1 MESEYWWGTGRRKTS
16 TARVRIRPGTGD
28 FQINDRDLED
38 YFPREVH
45 QRSAAKPLHT
55 TESKGQ
61 YDVYVNVNGGGLTG
75 QADAVKL
82 GLARALLKADSS
94 FEDTLKEQ
102 NLLTRDPRMVER
114 KKFGRHKA
122 RRGHQTSKR

>member
-16 TARVRIRPGTGD
+16 TARVRIRPGTGE
-28 FQINDRDLED
+28 FQINERDLQE

-45 QRSAAKPLHT
+45 RRSAAKPLET
-55 TESKGQ
+55 AEAESQ
-61 YDVYVNVNGGGLTG
+61 YDVYVNVKGGGLTG

-82 GLARALLKADSS
+82 GLARALIKADSS
-94 FEDTLKEQ
+94 FEVPLKEED
-102 NLLTRDPRMVER
+102 LLTRDPRMVER